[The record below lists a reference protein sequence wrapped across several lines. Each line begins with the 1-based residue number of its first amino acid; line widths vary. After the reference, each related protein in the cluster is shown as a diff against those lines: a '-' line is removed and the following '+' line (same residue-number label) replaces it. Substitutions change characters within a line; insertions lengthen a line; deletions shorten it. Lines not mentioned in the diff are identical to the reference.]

1 MISVWGGT
9 HSPRTHAYIHI
20 HVYIHR
26 GGGKKEGREGV
37 GKKGKGRKK
46 GQKEEGR
53 KRKRLIY
60 MPITKLLFGQ
70 VD

>member
-1 MISVWGGT
+1 MSGEGLT
-9 HSPRTHAYIHI
+9 ALEHMHTYIYMCT
-20 HVYIHR
+20 YIEV
-26 GGGKKEGREGV
+26 GGKKEEREGV

-60 MPITKLLFGQ
+60 MPITELLFRQ